1 MSAGNGLKAINNLN
15 YYTAFRIVV
24 VEIVENDEFNN
35 SEYAFTWIFYGEI
48 YNNFHRKDQSQDST
62 LGIDLKI
69 SIKTKHQP
77 IKYLF
82 S

>member
-1 MSAGNGLKAINNLN
+1 MSAGNGLKAINNLK
-15 YYTAFRIVV
+15 YYTASRIVV
-24 VEIVENDEFNN
+24 VWIVENDEFNN

-48 YNNFHRKDQSQDST
+48 YNHFHRKDQSQDST
-62 LGIDLKI
+62 LRIDLKI
-69 SIKTKHQP
+69 SIKIKHQP